1 VDARLHHL
9 QGEAEGVSGPDLGP
23 LLQEFYAERL
33 GLLQR
38 HVASAAVVTD
48 YDVNN
53 AYQYIIAREETHVYW
68 VHRAI
73 LDVGATVPSDPA
85 SLLAPTGRPLDV
97 MAADAAANHA
107 FVQRW
112 TPRLAPIT
120 HARHR
125 KMLEVILGEMQEHE
139 RLFQQAADGR
149 TDIIGTPVAGTV
161 RHGVVL
167 GTRWVE

>member
-1 VDARLHHL
+1 VTASTL
-9 QGEAEGVSGPDLGP
+9 AP
-23 LLQEFYAERL
+23 LLREFYAERL
-33 GLLQR
+33 ALLQR
-38 HVASAAVVTD
+38 HVASAQVVSD

-53 AYQYIIAREETHVYW
+53 AYQYVIAREETHVYW

-73 LDVGATVPSDPA
+73 LDVGGTVPADAAAPA
-85 SLLAPTGRPLDV
+85 VPGGNPRDAV
-97 MAADAAANHA
+97 VADAAANHA

-112 TPRLAPIT
+112 TPRLPAIT

-125 KMLEVILGEMQEHE
+125 KMLEVVLGEMQEHE
-139 RLFQQAADGR
+139 RLFQQAGDGR
-149 TDIIGTPVAGTV
+149 TDIIGTPAPGTI